1 MGETC
6 RRANHERMAGPVN
19 GGRSRSLLL
28 EGAGRRDPDA
38 CKVKCL
44 CKAVVVVVVVQ
55 HVNASVLCCGCDQR
69 ICEGNAVLPRP
80 IRSEVS

>member
-1 MGETC
+1 M
-6 RRANHERMAGPVN
+6 RLAR
-19 GGRSRSLLL
+19 RSLFL
-28 EGAGRRDPDA
+28 EGAGGRDPDA